1 MTKIFIAATFDTK
14 AQEANYIKNIISNL
28 NLPVISVD
36 LSTSNAE
43 NSSADIQAREVAKY
57 HPNGESQVFCGDRG
71 KAVAA
76 MALAFKEF
84 VKANT
89 EIGAMLGIGGSGGTA
104 MLSEAMQELAIGIPK
119 IILSTMASGDV
130 GPYVGGSDIAMLY
143 SVTDFVGVNSIS
155 GKILANAAGAIA
167 GAYVQACK
175 PTATNSSLPALG
187 MTMFGV
193 TTPCVERITQAMHN
207 DYDCLVF
214 HATGAGGKSMEKLLD
229 NGFLAG
235 VIDITT
241 TEVCDYLFGGVLACT
256 EDRFGALARTNK
268 PAVISCG
275 ALDMVN
281 FGAYAT
287 VPEKFK
293 QRLLYKHNP
302 EVTLMRTNKEESAEI
317 GTWIANK
324 INQCFGE
331 VRFIIP
337 EAGLSALD
345 SEGQA
350 FWDPEADAAL
360 FDAIRDNLQQTS
372 KRKLITSKHH
382 INSPEFATLVVQ
394 QFNAITNPQTQP
406 NKELECQNMNG

>member
-14 AQEANYIKNIISNL
+14 AQEANYIKNIISDL
-28 NLPVISVD
+28 NLPVVSLD
-36 LSTSNAE
+36 LSTSSAE
-43 NSSADIQAREVAKY
+43 HSSADIQALEVAKY
-57 HPNGESQVFCGDRG
+57 HPDGEASVFCGDRG
-71 KAVAA
+71 RAVAA
-76 MALAFKEF
+76 MGIAFREF

-89 EIGAMLGIGGSGGTA
+89 DIGAMLGIGGSGGTA

-130 GPYVGGSDIAMLY
+130 SPYVGGSDIAMLY
-143 SVTDFVGVNSIS
+143 SVTDFVGINSIS
-155 GKILANAAGAIA
+155 SKILANAAGSIA
-167 GAYVQACK
+167 GAYLQSCK
-175 PTATNSSLPALG
+175 PVASLSSLPALG

-193 TTPCVERITQAMHN
+193 TTPCVESITQAMQS

-256 EDRFGALARTNK
+256 KERFGAIARSKK

-302 EVTLMRTNKEESAEI
+302 EVTLMRTNKEENAQI
-317 GTWIANK
+317 GAWIANK
-324 INQCFGE
+324 INQCHGE
-331 VRFIIP
+331 IRFIIP
-337 EAGLSALD
+337 QAGVSSLD
-345 SEGQA
+345 IEGQS

-360 FDAIRDNLQQTS
+360 FSAITDNFQQTN
-372 KRKLITSKHH
+372 KRKLITSEHH
-382 INSPEFATLVVQ
+382 INSPEFAKLVVQ
-394 QFNAITNPQTQP
+394 QFNEITNIETQH
-406 NKELECQNMNG
+406 NKELECQNING